1 MKNTTL
7 VASTLGG
14 VVALAVG
21 TAIVITAT
29 VPNGGPDAAPLPAPA
44 ASMPLEPDATV
55 EPTDDIPI
63 DSTNEPKPSSSS
75 SSTDSAGAGSA
86 ADIETLLSYLI
97 EEEKLAHDVYVALS
111 DEWGTRIFS
120 NISESESQHQSQVAS
135 LLVSYDIDD
144 PRNAQAGLFVND
156 ELQALY
162 DSLMA
167 KGMQSAQDA
176 VEVGI
181 LIEETDIRDLQIAI
195 DDIDDSAID
204 SVLER
209 LLAASRNHLAAFTR
223 QL

>member
-7 VASTLGG
+7 IASTLGG

-29 VPNGGPDAAPLPAPA
+29 VPNGGLDAAPLQAPA

-55 EPTDDIPI
+55 EPTDDMPI

-120 NISESESQHQSQVAS
+120 NISESESQHQSKVAS

-144 PRNAQAGLFVND
+144 PRTAQAGVFVND